1 MEVNDAGK
9 RSKIIKR
16 LVIIAIVILL
26 LLIILSLIC
35 YFKNQKGGEKRSD
48 NLYDLSLYKKGEEKS
63 LDNLYDISLDKN
75 ATVGK
80 VAQRSQDEVIAELN
94 KQVEEGMINISMN
107 TNPVFE
113 TGTSEGNL
121 IIVNEETNRYPQVVE
136 IYLEDTNEL
145 IYKSGGIPVGSK
157 IENATLDY
165 NLSKGTYDCIAYFNA
180 INPDTGELVGKAGA
194 NIKVTIN
201 N

>member
-1 MEVNDAGK
+1 MEVNKADK
-9 RSKIIKR
+9 RSKTIKR
-16 LVIIAIVILL
+16 LVIIAIVILIL
-26 LLIILSLIC
+26 FIVLIYC
-35 YFKNQKGGEKRSD
+35 YFKNHKGG
-48 NLYDLSLYKKGEEKS
+48 GEEGGGEKS
-63 LDNLYDISLDKN
+63 LDNLFDISLDKN
-75 ATVGK
+75 ATVGEEAK
-80 VAQRSQDEVIAELN
+80 RSQDEVIAALS
-94 KQVEEGMINISMN
+94 KQVEEGMISISMN
-107 TNPVFE
+107 TNPIFE

-136 IYLEDTNEL
+136 IYIADTNEL

-180 INPDTGELVGKAGA
+180 INPDTGGLVGKAGA

>member
-1 MEVNDAGK
+1 MEANKADK
-9 RSKIIKR
+9 RSKTIKR
-16 LVIIAIVILL
+16 LVIIAIVILIL
-26 LLIILSLIC
+26 LILSLIC
-35 YFKNQKGGEKRSD
+35 YFKNQKEGGGLE
-48 NLYDLSLYKKGEEKS
+48 GEEKS
-63 LDNLYDISLDKN
+63 LDNLFDISTDKN
-75 ATVGK
+75 ASVGDEDK
-80 VAQRSQDEVIAELN
+80 KSQDEVIAELN
-94 KQVEEGMINISMN
+94 KQVAEGMINISMN
-107 TNPVFE
+107 TNPIFE

-136 IYLEDTNEL
+136 IYLKDTNEL